1 MWVLTFALF
10 LSLECKSFGCKRLT
24 LKASREHKKK
34 FFAIAK
40 KVIDYDDFSG
50 PVIRVIVESVET
62 KLVSLD
68 DLGGFF
74 RVEKRTTLVTVNKV
88 LFWP

>member
-1 MWVLTFALF
+1 M
-10 LSLECKSFGCKRLT
+10 
-24 LKASREHKKK
+24 
-34 FFAIAK
+34 
-40 KVIDYDDFSG
+40 IDYDDFSG

-62 KLVSLD
+62 KLVRLD

>member
-1 MWVLTFALF
+1 MQKLWMQKIDFEGLKRTQK
-10 LSLECKSFGCKRLT
+10 KS
-24 LKASREHKKK
+24 

-62 KLVSLD
+62 KLVRLD

-74 RVEKRTTLVTVNKV
+74 RVEKRTSLVTVNKV

>member
-1 MWVLTFALF
+1 MWVLTFALS
-10 LSLECKSFGCKRLT
+10 LSRMQKLWMQKIDFEGLKRT
-24 LKASREHKKK
+24 QKK

-62 KLVSLD
+62 KLVRLD